1 LKGIPIGL
9 LQKYASFSPR
19 VKDGGHPAAPGFFPR
34 RITIMPGL
42 AAGSAG
48 SCRLGGIFT
57 SAEYNPIQMN
67 KLTTRSESL
76 GSRPSTP
83 AAPDAAPFPATD
95 IGLGLTETEVENRR
109 RRFGFNEIPE
119 KKAHPLLTFIKKFW
133 GLTAWMLEFIIV
145 ISLVLHKGA
154 DALIVGGLLITNA
167 IIGFWEEQ
175 KASRAVEELKA
186 KLQIQARAL
195 RDAAW
200 TLIPARE
207 LVPGDILRIRSG
219 DLIPADLKI
228 IHGSLAV
235 DESALTGESLP
246 LEKTTGDLLDAGSV
260 LKRGEATAVV
270 VRTGLSTKFGRTAQ
284 LVQIAR
290 PKLHMEEVVA
300 KLVKWL
306 LLIIGGLVSLTLGIS
321 VLRGFPV
328 LDILPLLL
336 VLLLS
341 AIPVALPVMFTVS
354 MAVGA
359 RDLVRSGVLITRLSA
374 TEDAATMDVLCVD
387 KTGTLT
393 MNDLSISHVIPLGRF
408 SEQDVI
414 LYGALASQEANRD
427 PLDLAFIARAKDQ
440 GLLSPSYVQDSFIP
454 FDPLSRKT
462 EAVIRHDGGTFR
474 VMKGAVAVIA
484 RECGLEPG
492 AIEALEARLSDYSKK
507 GYKTLAV
514 AKIEDSKP
522 VVAGLAALSDRL
534 RPDSKSLIQELQSLG
549 VSVKM
554 LTGDALPIAREVGRD
569 VGIGENIFRLADL
582 KALMTTDSAAALKMM
597 EQSAGFAEVYPED
610 KYLIVQSLQA
620 GAHVVGMTG
629 DGVNDAP
636 ALKQAEVG
644 IAVNSATDIAKAS
657 ASAVLM
663 KPGLSGI
670 VELVK
675 NGRKVYQR
683 INTWFL
689 NKVMRTI
696 LKSSFVVGVFLVS
709 GDFVVSAF
717 AMVLLLLMTD
727 FAKISLSTDRVRW
740 SRSPDTWKI
749 ASFVKVSAVLGLF
762 MVLESLA
769 LLWLGLKIWHLSPSD
784 PLVQTFSFEILFF
797 SAVMSIFVV
806 RERGH
811 FWDSRPSRTLSGVI
825 IADMLV
831 AIMISALGI
840 PGALPAIPPPMTAFV
855 IAFNVLFALIA
866 NDSIKIRLLKKMK
879 LA

>member
-1 LKGIPIGL
+1 MNTLTARPKKPESPKSERMIP
-9 LQKYASFSPR
+9 
-19 VKDGGHPAAPGFFPR
+19 D
-34 RITIMPGL
+34 
-42 AAGSAG
+42 SAV
-48 SCRLGGIFT
+48 
-57 SAEYNPIQMN
+57 
-67 KLTTRSESL
+67 
-76 GSRPSTP
+76 
-83 AAPDAAPFPATD
+83 FPATD
-95 IGLGLTETEVENRR
+95 VNRGLLKNEVENRR
-109 RRFGFNEIPE
+109 RQFGFNEIPE
-119 KKAHPLLTFIKKFW
+119 KKAHPLLIFIKKFW

-145 ISLVLHKGA
+145 ISWILHKDA

-167 IIGFWEEQ
+167 IIGFREEQ
-175 KASRAVEELKA
+175 KASRAVEELKT
-186 KLQIQARAL
+186 KLQIQARTL
-195 RDAAW
+195 RDGAW
-200 TLIPARE
+200 ALVPSRE

-228 IHGSLAV
+228 ILGALSV

-246 LEKTTGDLLDAGSV
+246 LEKKTGDLLDAGSV
-260 LKRGEATAVV
+260 LKRGEATGVV
-270 VRTGLSTKFGRTAQ
+270 IRTGLSTKFGRTAQ

-290 PKLHMEEVVA
+290 PKLHMEEVVT
-300 KLVKWL
+300 KLVKRL
-306 LLIIGGLVSLTLGIS
+306 LLIIGGLVSLTLAIS
-321 VLRGFPV
+321 IIRGFP
-328 LDILPLLL
+328 LLEILPLML

-354 MAVGA
+354 MALGA
-359 RDLVRSGVLITRLSA
+359 RELAKENVLITRLSA

-393 MNDLSISHVIPLGRF
+393 SNELSISRIIPLGHF
-408 SEQDVI
+408 SDQDVI
-414 LYGALASQEANRD
+414 LYGALASQEANQD
-427 PLDLAFIARAKDQ
+427 PLDLAFIKLAKERDI
-440 GLLSPSYVQDSFIP
+440 LSSSYVQENFVP

-462 EAVIRHDGGTFR
+462 EALIRRDHKTFR
-474 VMKGAVAVIA
+474 VMKGAVSVIA
-484 RECGLEPG
+484 QACGLDSQELKD
-492 AIEALEARLSDYSKK
+492 LEARIEDFSKK

-514 AKIEDSKP
+514 ALMGDAKP
-522 VVAGLAALSDRL
+522 VVAGLAALSDRA
-534 RPDSKSLIQELQSLG
+534 RADSKPLIQELRALG
-549 VSVKM
+549 LSIKM
-554 LTGDALPIAREVGRD
+554 LTGDALPIAREVAGEL
-569 VGIGENIFRLADL
+569 GIGDNVSRMSDL
-582 KALMTTDSAAALKMM
+582 KALMTTDRAAALKMM

-657 ASAVLM
+657 ASVILTSA
-663 KPGLSGI
+663 GLSGI

-683 INTWFL
+683 INTWVL
-689 NKVMRTI
+689 NKIMRTI
-696 LKSSFVVGVFLVS
+696 LKSSFVVGVFLVT

-727 FAKISLSTDRVRW
+727 FVKISLSTDHVRW

-769 LLWLGLKIWHLSPSD
+769 LLWIGLKMWNLSPSD
-784 PLVQTFSFEILFF
+784 PRVQTFSFEILFF
-797 SAVMSIFVV
+797 SAVLSIFIV

-811 FWDSRPSRTLSGVI
+811 FWDSRPSRTLLSVI
-825 IADMLV
+825 FLDMVV

-840 PGALPAIPPPMTAFV
+840 PGALPAIPLPMTAFV
-855 IAFNVLFALIA
+855 IAFNVLFALIV